1 MKTHIAYKQEKGI
14 KLTKKECRFL
24 EEEAKKELEAKK
36 KAEEE
41 AAEKARLA
49 EEEANKLTR
58 SEQLL
63 TEIKELLA
71 KKQF

>member
-1 MKTHIAYKQEKGI
+1 MTDMKTHIAYKQEKGI

-41 AAEKARLA
+41 AK
-49 EEEANKLTR
+49 KLTK
-58 SEQLL
+58 SEALL
-63 TEIKELLA
+63 TEIVELL
-71 KKQF
+71 KNK